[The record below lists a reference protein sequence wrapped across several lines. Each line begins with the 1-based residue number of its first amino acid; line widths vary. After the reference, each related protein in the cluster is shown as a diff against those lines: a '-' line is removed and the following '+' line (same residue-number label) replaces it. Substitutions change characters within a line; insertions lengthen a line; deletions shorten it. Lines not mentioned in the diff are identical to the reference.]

1 MKVILKN
8 SLLLL
13 IFTVVS
19 ILLHRDEI
27 NDFPK
32 HIHAWAQSDYYA
44 LSLGFKDNGFDF
56 LHPQNFVQ
64 NPQFPDYFQTPKDN
78 GITAADFP
86 IHTYNVALLMQLFD
100 SEEPWIFRSYTL
112 FFSIVGM
119 LFLFLLIKEL
129 NGSDIKALFGVSLL
143 LLSPVYL
150 YYRAGFLPSIPSL
163 SFVIIAYYFYI
174 KYLKLPKLKTFNLA
188 ILFFTIATLVRT
200 PFAIFLIA
208 TLCQEVLS
216 IIRKRKINYI
226 ILTSYSISFAF
237 IIGYF
242 IYNSHLRELYGSVFL
257 SKPLPPSS
265 WEEAKLFLKTA
276 LDNWKWHY
284 LTKWHYLFIP
294 VSLIIAIV
302 HFLRERKISKIHQ
315 QLLLQIGI
323 VILGVVLYS
332 ILMLEQFKAHDYY
345 FIDTFFTPYL
355 LFTVFVLTFIRFKKF
370 YINLI
375 LFSILVYSTNEIL
388 NHTLDAQVQRKDTGS
403 WDTTLSVINSYTG
416 GDKLLEQLD
425 ISKDAKFLI
434 LDSEAPNI
442 PFILLRRY
450 GYSVHF
456 LTKDNIV
463 NKLNWNY
470 DYIAMQD
477 HSAQKI
483 INSIY
488 PELASHIE
496 RIGGNGAFSVYKKND
511 IPKEK
516 TIEQLLQ
523 IDQQIPFYE
532 NSIQQD
538 AQWRRDKNFN
548 EDSLIIIN
556 KQDEF
561 GLTLELFNIKQLAS
575 KNSLIKVNLDTDFVN
590 SNSAK
595 LIFAISNNDKTFV
608 YQDRDLKPGKKSYIF
623 TTQAVETSKHK
634 VSLYIWNGGKDLIQ
648 VKDFNVKMY

>member
-1 MKVILKN
+1 MKLIIKN

-13 IFTVVS
+13 IFTFIS

-44 LSLGFKDNGFDF
+44 ISLGFKDNGFDF
-56 LHPQNFVQ
+56 FHPQTFVE
-64 NPQFPDYFQTPKDN
+64 NPQFPNDFQTPKDN

-174 KYLKLPKLKTFNLA
+174 QYLKLHHLKSFNIA
-188 ILFFTIATLVRT
+188 ILFFTIATLART

-208 TLCQEVLS
+208 TLCQEGLT
-216 IIRKRKINYI
+216 IIKKRKVNYL
-226 ILTSYSISFAF
+226 ILTSYTISFTV

-242 IYNSHLRELYGSVFL
+242 LYNSHLRALYGSIFL
-257 SKPLPPSS
+257 SKPLPPSN
-265 WEEAKLFLKTA
+265 WEEAKLIFKTA
-276 LDNWKWHY
+276 LENWKWHY

-294 VSLIIAIV
+294 VNLVLVLIQ
-302 HFLRERKISKIHQ
+302 FFRERKISSIHR

-323 VILGVVLYS
+323 ATIGVVIYS
-332 ILMLEQFKAHDYY
+332 FLMLKQFIAHDYY
-345 FIDTFFTPYL
+345 FIDTFFTPFILY
-355 LFTVFVLTFIRFKKF
+355 TVFVLTFIQFKKF

-375 LFSILVYSTNEIL
+375 VFGLLVFSVNEML
-388 NHTLDAQVQRKDTGS
+388 KYTLDTQVQRKETGS
-403 WDTTLSVINSYTG
+403 WDKTLFVINSYSKG
-416 GDKLLEQLD
+416 NKVLEQLN
-425 ISKDAKFLI
+425 IPKDAKFLI

-450 GYSVHF
+450 GYNVHY
-456 LTKDNIV
+456 LTKNNII
-463 NKLNWNY
+463 NKLDWNY

-477 HSAQKI
+477 YSAQEI
-483 INSIY
+483 INNIY
-488 PELASHIE
+488 PELSSKIE
-496 RIGGNGAFSVYKKND
+496 RIGGNAAFSVYKKLEN
-511 IPKEK
+511 PKEK
-516 TIEQLLQ
+516 TIAELLQ
-523 IDQQIPFYE
+523 IDKQVPFYE
-532 NSIQQD
+532 NSIQKD
-538 AQWRRDKNFN
+538 AQWKQDKEFN
-548 EDSLIIIN
+548 EDSLIVIN
-556 KQDEF
+556 KEEEF
-561 GLTLELFNIKQLAS
+561 GLTLELYNRKELTS
-575 KNSLIKVNLDTDFVN
+575 KNCLIKVNLDTQ
-590 SNSAK
+590 SKKLKAAK
-595 LIFAISNNDKTFV
+595 LIFVISSKDKTLV
-608 YQDRDLKPGKKSYIF
+608 YQDRKIIPGKHSYLF
-623 TTQAVETSKHK
+623 TTQAIETGKHK
-634 VSLYIWNGGKDLIQ
+634 VSLYIWNGGKEHLL
-648 VKDFNVKMY
+648 VKEFEVKMY